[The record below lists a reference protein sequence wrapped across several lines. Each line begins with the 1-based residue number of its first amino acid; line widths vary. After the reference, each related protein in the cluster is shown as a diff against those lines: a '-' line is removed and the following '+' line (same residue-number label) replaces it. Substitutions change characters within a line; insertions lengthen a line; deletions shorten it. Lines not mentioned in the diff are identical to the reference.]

1 MYLTNWKMT
10 YEGHKNLSCK
20 APCSMYSVLFEK
32 GIIDDP
38 FYGLNEKDCEFVGHL
53 DRFRQNGQILE
64 GQVHFS
70 SLALTLMQTIGSGM

>member
-1 MYLTNWKMT
+1 MVTN
-10 YEGHKNLSCK
+10 
-20 APCSMYSVLFEK
+20 PCSPIRGTLPPKQAVTSSEMRKFSELCEPPAATLSL
-32 GIIDDP
+32 GNLPDT
-38 FYGLNEKDCEFVGHL
+38 EFVGHL